1 MRSHAANK
9 KPYDKK
15 AKPRSFD
22 VGSYVYLFNSARKPG
37 LSKKFFSVW
46 SGPYRVTAK
55 LSYLNYE
62 ILGQNGRKFV
72 VHLNR
77 LKAPRAA
84 IRLKHQNGREGRDPS
99 ETRCLGQ
106 TKKLICIPQ
115 PSSLIHWPAIKYWQ
129 VTPRQYRLPAR

>member
-55 LSYLNYE
+55 LSELNYE
-62 ILGQNGRKFV
+62 ILGQSGRKFV

-77 LKAPRAA
+77 LKACHGTAGCDSAPASKWPR
-84 IRLKHQNGREGRDPS
+84 RSSPKRDTMSQPDRETDVSRGHLVLPI
-99 ETRCLGQ
+99 GQ
-106 TKKLICIPQ
+106 
-115 PSSLIHWPAIKYWQ
+115 
-129 VTPRQYRLPAR
+129 R